1 MKTTVVDAVRVPAA
15 SKKTRKPV
23 RIGNGAP
30 AHKQMKKVEGDI
42 PENPSSPSPPQQG
55 GKTLR

>member
-23 RIGNGAP
+23 HKGNGAL
-30 AHKQMKKVEGDI
+30 AHKQTRKGEVEV